1 MTSLSVQLLA
11 NRNRVT
17 PSAPTWKRGSRLS
30 AYELMQA
37 DNPQIDTRDLERSI
51 TQLPE
56 PRAVFDDTL

>member
-1 MTSLSVQLLA
+1 
-11 NRNRVT
+11 
-17 PSAPTWKRGSRLS
+17 
-30 AYELMQA
+30 MQA